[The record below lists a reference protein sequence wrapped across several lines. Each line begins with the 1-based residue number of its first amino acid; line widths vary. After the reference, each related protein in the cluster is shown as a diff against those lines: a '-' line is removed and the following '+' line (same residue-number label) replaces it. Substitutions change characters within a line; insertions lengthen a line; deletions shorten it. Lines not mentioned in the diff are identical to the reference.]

1 MKRITIEQAKEFL
14 LNDSTYRK
22 DVYLVQNS
30 TTKDKFYTT
39 GKIGSYD
46 VCRVD
51 RGQCNPNKLDVDGFK
66 FAYVQ
71 VVSETKT

>member
-1 MKRITIEQAKEFL
+1 MKRITIDQAKKIL
-14 LNDSTYRK
+14 LNDDTYRK

-30 TTKDKFYTT
+30 TTKGKFCTT
-39 GKIGSYD
+39 GKIGRYS

-51 RGQCNPNKLDVDGFK
+51 RGQCNPNKLDADGFK

-71 VVSETKT
+71 QIE

>member
-14 LNDSTYRK
+14 LNDNTYRK

-30 TTKDKFYTT
+30 TTKGKFYTT
-39 GKIGSYD
+39 GKIGRYS

-51 RGQCNPNKLDVDGFK
+51 RGQCNPNKLDADGFK
-66 FAYVQ
+66 FAYI
-71 VVSETKT
+71 VSY

>member
-14 LNDSTYRK
+14 LNDDTYRK

-30 TTKDKFYTT
+30 ATKEKYYTT
-39 GKIGSYD
+39 GKIGHYS

-51 RGQCNPNKLDVDGFK
+51 RAQCNPNKLNADGFK
-66 FAYVQ
+66 FAYV
-71 VVSETKT
+71 